1 MENSRLTHKAN
12 VVWTNFCRFALGV
25 VFIFSGF
32 VKADDPYGMVY
43 KIEDYFRAFGWD
55 SFLPSFLPLFLSCL
69 LAIFEFTLG
78 VYLFFG
84 IRKRLTSIAITL
96 VMVLMTPFTLYLA
109 LANPVSDCGCFGDAV
124 VLTNWET
131 FWKNV
136 VLLFF
141 ALWLFRNYRLVVKF
155 ISKKNQWI
163 ISMYGIFYSLAIV
176 YYCISY
182 LPIFDFRPYYIG
194 ANIKEQ
200 MSIPEGEQPPVYD
213 TTFIMEKDG
222 VRKEFT
228 LDEYPDS
235 TWTFVD
241 TKLYVKEEG
250 YEPPIKDFALM
261 TKDTGDG
268 VTEQILSDTT
278 YTFLLIS
285 PYLALADDG
294 SIDLINELYDYSVE
308 NNYHFYCVTASPDEE
323 VEQWKDRTG
332 AEYPYLMGDEIMLKT
347 MIRSNPGLML
357 LKGGTIIN
365 KWSNQNMPDE
375 YALTG
380 RLENI
385 PLGQVQQ
392 FSLNYRLGI
401 VFLWFFAPLLLFTLV
416 DNWYHLYKA
425 RKSRRQKRE
434 I

>member
-1 MENSRLTHKAN
+1 M
-12 VVWTNFCRFALGV
+12 WTNLCRFALGV

-32 VKADDPYGMVY
+32 VKSNDPYGTVY
-43 KIEDYFRAFGWD
+43 KIEDYFRAFGWE
-55 SFLPSFLPLFLSCL
+55 SLIASFLPLFLACL
-69 LAIFEFTLG
+69 LSIFEFTLG

-96 VMVLMTPFTLYLA
+96 TMLVMTALTLYLA
-109 LANPVSDCGCFGDAV
+109 VANPISDCGCFGDAL

-131 FWKNV
+131 FGKNV

-163 ISMYGIFYSLAIV
+163 ISMYGIFYSVAIV
-176 YYCISY
+176 YYCICY

-194 ANIKEQ
+194 ANITQQ

-213 TTFIMEKDG
+213 TTFILEKDG

-241 TKLYVKEEG
+241 SKTYVKEEG
-250 YEPPIKDFALM
+250 YEPPIKDFTLL
-261 TKDTGDG
+261 DPYTGED
-268 VTEQILSDTT
+268 VTEQILSDSV

-285 PYLALADDG
+285 PYLGLADDG

-308 NNYHFYCVTASPDEE
+308 NNYHFYCVTASLDEE
-323 VEQWKDRTG
+323 IEQWKDRTG

-357 LKGGTIIN
+357 LKEGTIVN
-365 KWSNQNMPDE
+365 KWSSLDLPDE

-385 PLGQVQQ
+385 PLGRIQQ
-392 FSLNYRLGI
+392 LSMSYRLSI
-401 VFLWFFAPLLLFTLV
+401 VFLWFFAPLLLFTVL
-416 DNWYHLYKA
+416 DNWYHLYRA
-425 RKSRRQKRE
+425 RKERRQKNE
-434 I
+434 NT

>member
-1 MENSRLTHKAN
+1 M
-12 VVWTNFCRFALGV
+12 WTNFCRFALGV

-261 TKDTGDG
+261 TKDTGDD

-425 RKSRRQKRE
+425 RKSVDRKE
-434 I
+434 KFSNLT

>member
-1 MENSRLTHKAN
+1 MLHRAN
-12 VVWTNFCRFALGV
+12 VVWTNFCRFALGI

-55 SFLPSFLPLFLSCL
+55 RILPDFLPLFLSCL

-96 VMVLMTPFTLYLA
+96 TMLVMTPFTLYLA
-109 LANPVSDCGCFGDAV
+109 LVNPVSDCGCFGDAI

-141 ALWLFRNYRLVVKF
+141 ALWLFKNYRLVVKF

-163 ISMYGIFYSLAIV
+163 ISMYGIFYSVAIV
-176 YYCISY
+176 YYCINH

-200 MSIPEGEQPPVYD
+200 MSIPEGEKPPVYD
-213 TTFIMEKDG
+213 TTFILEKDG

-241 TKLYVKEEG
+241 SKTYVKEEG
-250 YEPPIKDFALM
+250 YVPPVTDFSLFSPE
-261 TKDTGDG
+261 TDEE
-268 VTEQILSDTT
+268 VTDKILTDTT

-285 PYLALADDG
+285 PHLSLADDG

-308 NNYHFYCVTASPDEE
+308 NHYPFYCVTASPADEI
-323 VEQWKDRTG
+323 EQWKDLTG
-332 AEYPYLMGDEIMLKT
+332 AEYPYLTADEVMLKT
-347 MIRSNPGLML
+347 IIRSNPGLML
-357 LKGGTIIN
+357 LKKGTIIN
-365 KWSNQNMPDE
+365 KWSNQDMPDE

-380 RLENI
+380 RLESI
-385 PLGQVQQ
+385 PLGQIQQ
-392 FSLNYRLGI
+392 FSLNYRVGI

-425 RKSRRQKRE
+425 RKERRQKRE
-434 I
+434 V